1 MPRFNIKDKEFFQR
15 KKKEQQ
21 ETEVSFEVLA
31 ECYCHNGHSLLS
43 DLVTYNGY
51 DGLTVK
57 LRTSTQEGTLSL
69 SPVIG
74 DKSRSFFDFERV
86 EGEIVEICCPTCNEP
101 LPVYNECTCGA
112 ELVALF
118 TEPKLNYANC
128 IGICQRI
135 GCLNSE
141 ILTTR
146 ALRLLGRN
154 GFI

>member
-1 MPRFNIKDKEFFQR
+1 MPRFSFKDKDFFSR
-15 KKKEQQ
+15 KGKEEQQ
-21 ETEVSFEVLA
+21 DVTFEVIT

-43 DLVTYNGY
+43 DLVSYNGY
-51 DGLTVK
+51 PGLTVK
-57 LRTSTQEGTLSL
+57 LRTPTQEGTLSL
-69 SPVIG
+69 SPIVG
-74 DKSRSFFDFERV
+74 DKSRSFFEFDRN
-86 EGEIVEICCPTCNEP
+86 EGEIIQICCPTCGEQ
-101 LPVYNECTCGA
+101 LPVYNECTCEA

-118 TEPKLNYANC
+118 TEPKPNFANC

-154 GFI
+154 GFL